1 MINETYKLLSQATAA
16 LVTSGTATLETAMFR
31 VPQVVCYETPIPTVI
46 AFLKKHFIKVKYI
59 SLVNLIADREVV
71 PELVADTFS
80 IENIRQHL
88 ESILPGGTERQA
100 MLDGYEEV
108 HRRLGDSHAP
118 DVAARQIYKLLSNNQ
133 NI

>member
-1 MINETYKLLSQATAA
+1 
-16 LVTSGTATLETAMFR
+16 MFR
-31 VPQVVCYETPIPTVI
+31 VPQVVCYETPIPKVI

-59 SLVNLIADREVV
+59 SLVNLIVDREVV

-80 IENIRQHL
+80 VENIRQHL
-88 ESILPGGTERQA
+88 ERILPGGEARQR

-118 DVAARQIYKLLSNNQ
+118 DVAARLICELLNHNKY
-133 NI
+133 